1 MCRLFYIC
9 LLIILSGLSIISVFG
24 LFVFTIDKM
33 NIKSDS
39 GIMFLFLL
47 PILLGG
53 FVTAI
58 IWTKLLPKLKK
69 EPPKK
74 IY

>member
-1 MCRLFYIC
+1 
-9 LLIILSGLSIISVFG
+9 
-24 LFVFTIDKM
+24 M

-39 GIMFLFLL
+39 DIMFLFLL